1 MNDDD
6 LSQMKDIKATFQTI
20 RDVIIADIGF
30 HILTTISI
38 ILIVTSFFVPPLGII
53 DPSVFVAVG
62 ELFAFAALWEL
73 HVAVRKGL
81 DAKISHHDTS
91 ISLRG
96 NHDKDKENESEEDEH
111 QM

>member
-1 MNDDD
+1 
-6 LSQMKDIKATFQTI
+6 MKDIKVTFQVV

-30 HILTTISI
+30 HVLTTISI
-38 ILIVTSFFVPPLGII
+38 FLIVTSFFIPPLGII

-62 ELFAFAALWEL
+62 ELFGFAALWEM

-91 ISLRG
+91 ISLS
-96 NHDKDKENESEEDEH
+96 HDKDNNEDENEEEKSLE
-111 QM
+111 

>member
-1 MNDDD
+1 
-6 LSQMKDIKATFQTI
+6 MKDLKATFKVV

-38 ILIVTSFFVPPLGII
+38 FLIVTSFFIPPLGVI
-53 DPSVFVAVG
+53 DSSVFVAVG
-62 ELFAFAALWEL
+62 ELFGFAALWEL

-91 ISLRG
+91 ISLHG
-96 NHDKDKENESEEDEH
+96 HEEDNKNENENDV
-111 QM
+111 

>member
-1 MNDDD
+1 
-6 LSQMKDIKATFQTI
+6 MKDINATFKVV

-38 ILIVTSFFVPPLGII
+38 FLIVTSFFIPPLGII

-62 ELFAFAALWEL
+62 ELFGFAALWEL
-73 HVAVRKGL
+73 HIAVRKGM
-81 DAKISHHDTS
+81 DAKIEHHDTS
-91 ISLRG
+91 ISLHEH
-96 NHDKDKENESEEDEH
+96 NTEKENESEEDEN

>member
-6 LSQMKDIKATFQTI
+6 LSPMKDIKATFQTI

-38 ILIVTSFFVPPLGII
+38 ILIVTSFFIPPLGII

-81 DAKISHHDTS
+81 DAKISHHGMTLELNND
-91 ISLRG
+91 
-96 NHDKDKENESEEDEH
+96 NEEDDN
-111 QM
+111 QKKNIL

>member
-1 MNDDD
+1 
-6 LSQMKDIKATFQTI
+6 MKDLKATFKVV

-38 ILIVTSFFVPPLGII
+38 FLIVTSFFIPPLGVI
-53 DPSVFVAVG
+53 DSSVFVAVG
-62 ELFAFAALWEL
+62 ELFGFAALWEL

-91 ISLRG
+91 ISLHG
-96 NHDKDKENESEEDEH
+96 HEEDNKNENDV
-111 QM
+111 